1 MEFYFTLDDR
11 ITIYKLKDSQILY
24 FQSGLTTMNYALDF
38 LGTVVKFKSNNNIRS
53 ATDFDLSAK
62 LALPVLDEVSM
73 KFSYS
78 QYVKDTET
86 HSFSGA
92 VSVKQV
98 CTLG

>member
-1 MEFYFTLDDR
+1 
-11 ITIYKLKDSQILY
+11 
-24 FQSGLTTMNYALDF
+24 MNYALDF
-38 LGTVVKFKSNNNIRS
+38 LGTVIKFESNNNIRS
-53 ATDFDLSAK
+53 PTDFDLSAK

-78 QYVKDTET
+78 QYVKDSET

-98 CTLG
+98 GTNHR